1 MNPEAETRTPA
12 AKPVLLTVDDDVAV
26 LRAVERDLRK
36 RYADRYRVMR
46 AESGMAALD
55 LIRQLQLRNETV
67 ALFLSDQRMPGMT
80 GVEFLEQAKEI
91 YPDAGRVLLT
101 AYSDTQA
108 AINSINR
115 VQVNHYLLKPW
126 DPPEQHLYPVI
137 DDLLEDW
144 QASYRPPF
152 EGVRIVGARWSPQ
165 THAIK
170 DFLARNHVPYTW
182 IDIESA
188 ATDPDAQRL
197 LATVGA
203 ITAAELPAVLLPD
216 GSYISRPSP
225 GDIAQKLGLQTRA
238 ESEFCDL
245 LIIGGGP
252 GGLAAAVYGAS
263 EGLRTVLVEREA
275 PGGQAGL
282 SSRIENYLG
291 FPAGLSGS
299 DLARRAVTQ
308 ARRFGVQ
315 ILSPQEALRLRVEG
329 PYRIVQLRD
338 GTEISCHALLIATGV
353 QWRTLDAPGV
363 ERLQGAGI
371 YYGAAMTE
379 ALSCK
384 DETVF
389 VIGGANSA
397 GQAAMHFARY
407 AREVIML
414 VRGESLAQTMS
425 QYLIDQ
431 IEQTPNIK
439 VETRTHVVEA
449 HGEDRLEA
457 ISIACGQ
464 SGAISREPA
473 TSLFIFIGAQPT
485 TDWLDGVVERDPR
498 GFVITG
504 SDLVHAGRAPKDWKL
519 DRDPYLLETN
529 IPGVFAIGDV
539 RHGSVKRV
547 ASSVGEG
554 AIAVQFVHQHLSTV

>member
-1 MNPEAETRTPA
+1 LNPGADARAPA
-12 AKPVLLTVDDDVAV
+12 SKPVLLTVDDDTAV
-26 LRAVERDLRK
+26 LRAVERDLRQ

-46 AESGMAALD
+46 ADSGVAALD
-55 LIRQLQLRNETV
+55 LIRQLQLRNEAV

-80 GVEFLEQAKEI
+80 GVEFLEQAKSI
-91 YPDAGRVLLT
+91 YPDARRVLLT
-101 AYSDTQA
+101 AYSDTEA

-126 DPPEQHLYPVI
+126 DPPEQHLYPVL

-144 QASYRPPF
+144 QAEYRPPF
-152 EGVRIVGARWSPQ
+152 EGVRVVGARWSPQ

-182 IDIESA
+182 IDVESA
-188 ATDPDAQRL
+188 NNDPDAQRL
-197 LATVGA
+197 LATVGPFE
-203 ITAAELPAVLLPD
+203 ISELPAVLLPD
-216 GSYISRPSP
+216 GSHLNRPAP
-225 GDIAQKLGLQTRA
+225 GDIARKLGLQTRA

-299 DLARRAVTQ
+299 DLARRAVAQ

-329 PYRIVQLRD
+329 PYRIVQLAD

-353 QWRTLDAPGV
+353 QWRTLGAPGID
-363 ERLQGAGI
+363 RLQGAGV

-379 ALSCK
+379 ALSCSG
-384 DETVF
+384 ETVF
-389 VIGGANSA
+389 VIGAANSA
-397 GQAAMHFARY
+397 GQAAVHFSRY

-431 IEQTPNIK
+431 IKETPNIR
-439 VETRTHVVEA
+439 VETRTEVVEA
-449 HGEDRLEA
+449 HGDERLEA
-457 ISIACGQ
+457 ITISCGHT
-464 SGAISREPA
+464 GTVDRIPA
-473 TSLFIFIGAQPT
+473 TSIFIFIGAQPK
-485 TDWLDGVVERDPR
+485 TDWLESVIERDQR
-498 GFVITG
+498 GFILTG
-504 SDLVHAGRAPKDWKL
+504 SDLMHDGRSPANWDL
-519 DRDPYLLETN
+519 DRDPYLLETSV
-529 IPGVFAIGDV
+529 PGVFAIGDV

>member
-1 MNPEAETRTPA
+1 
-12 AKPVLLTVDDDVAV
+12 
-26 LRAVERDLRK
+26 
-36 RYADRYRVMR
+36 MR
-46 AESGMAALD
+46 AESGAAALD
-55 LIRQLQLRNETV
+55 LIQQLHLRNEPV
-67 ALFLSDQRMPGMT
+67 ALFLSDQRMPGMA
-80 GVEFLEQAKEI
+80 GVEFLERARSI
-91 YPDAGRVLLT
+91 YPDARRVLLT

-108 AINSINR
+108 AIDSINR

-126 DPPEQHLYPVI
+126 DPPDQNLYPVL

-144 QASYRPPF
+144 QANYRPAF
-152 EGVRIVGARWSPQ
+152 EGVRVIGARWSPQ
-165 THAIK
+165 THAAK

-182 IDIESA
+182 IDIEA
-188 ATDPDAQRL
+188 AEADEDAQRL
-197 LATVGA
+197 LATMRPLN
-203 ITAAELPAVLLPD
+203 TADLPIVLLPN
-216 GSYISRPSP
+216 GTRLLRPTP
-225 GDIAQKLGLQTRA
+225 GEIAATLGLQTRA
-238 ESEFCDL
+238 GSEFCDL

-263 EGLRTVLVEREA
+263 EGLRTVIVEREA

-308 ARRFGVQ
+308 AKRFGVQ
-315 ILSPQEALRLRVEG
+315 ILSPQEALRLRVDG
-329 PYRIVQLRD
+329 PYRIVQLAD
-338 GTEISCHALLIATGV
+338 GSEISCHALLIATGV
-353 QWRTLDAPGV
+353 QWRSLDVPGV
-363 ERLQGAGI
+363 DRLHGAGI
-371 YYGAAMTE
+371 YYGAAITE

-384 DETVF
+384 DERVY

-414 VRGESLAQTMS
+414 VRGESLAVTMS
-425 QYLIDQ
+425 QYLINQ
-431 IEQTPNIK
+431 IRETPNVK
-439 VETRTHVVEA
+439 VETRARVVAA

-457 ISIACGQ
+457 ITIACGH
-464 SGAISREPA
+464 SGAIERVPA
-473 TSLFIFIGAQPT
+473 TSLFIFIGAEPKT
-485 TDWLDGVVERDPR
+485 EWLQGVLERDPR

-504 SDLVHAGRAPKDWKL
+504 PDLVRNGRGPTTWKL
-519 DRDPYLLETN
+519 DRDPYLLEAS

>member
-1 MNPEAETRTPA
+1 MNPEVDIKKPS

-46 AESGMAALD
+46 ADSGRAALD
-55 LIRQLQLRNETV
+55 IVRQLFMRNETV

-80 GVEFLEQAKEI
+80 GVEFLEQAKAI
-91 YPDAGRVLLT
+91 YPDARRVLLT
-101 AYSDTQA
+101 AYSDTEA
-108 AINSINR
+108 AINSINK
-115 VQVNHYLLKPW
+115 VQVNNYLLKPW
-126 DPPEQHLYPVI
+126 DPPEQNLYPVL

-144 QASYRPPF
+144 QAGFRPPF

-170 DFLARNHVPYTW
+170 DFLARNHVPYSW
-182 IDIESA
+182 IDVESVEH
-188 ATDPDAQRL
+188 DPDAQRL
-197 LATVGA
+197 LATLGSVEA
-203 ITAAELPAVLLPD
+203 SELPAVILPD
-216 GSYISRPSP
+216 GSNLNRPTT
-225 GDIAQKLGLQTRA
+225 GELAAKLGLQTRA
-238 ESEFCDL
+238 ENEFCDF

-315 ILSPQEALRLRVEG
+315 ILSPQEALELRVEG
-329 PYRIVQLRD
+329 PYRIVKLAD
-338 GTEISCHALLIATGV
+338 GAEISCHALLIATGV
-353 QWRTLDAPGV
+353 QWRTLEAPGV
-363 ERLQGAGI
+363 DRLHGAGI
-371 YYGAAMTE
+371 YYGAAITE
-379 ALSCK
+379 AISCK

-389 VIGGANSA
+389 VVGGANSA
-397 GQAAMHFARY
+397 GQAAMHFSKY

-431 IEQTPNIK
+431 IEQTPNIR
-439 VETRTHVVEA
+439 VETRTQVIEA
-449 HGEDRLEA
+449 HGQERLEA
-457 ISIACGQ
+457 ISISCGH
-464 SGAISREPA
+464 SGTVERTPA
-473 TSLFIFIGAQPT
+473 TSMFIFIGAQPK
-485 TDWLDGVVERDPR
+485 TDWLEGVVERDSR
-498 GFVITG
+498 GFLVTG
-504 SDLVHAGRAPKDWKL
+504 VDVVANGRRPRDWNL

-529 IPGVFAIGDV
+529 VPGVFAIGDV

-554 AIAVQFVHQHLSTV
+554 AIAVQFVHQHLSTL

>member
-1 MNPEAETRTPA
+1 MNPGTEIRTA
-12 AKPVLLTVDDDVAV
+12 SSKPVLLTVDDDAAV

-46 AESGMAALD
+46 ADSGMAALD
-55 LIRQLQLRNETV
+55 LVRQLQLRNETV
-67 ALFLSDQRMPGMT
+67 ALFLCDQRMPGMT
-80 GVEFLEQAKEI
+80 GVEFLEQAKSI
-91 YPDAGRVLLT
+91 YPDARRVLLT
-101 AYSDTQA
+101 AYSDTEA

-126 DPPEQHLYPVI
+126 DPPEQNLYPVL

-152 EGVRIVGARWSPQ
+152 EGVRVVGARWSPQ

-188 ATDPDAQRL
+188 DTDPDAQRL
-197 LATVGA
+197 LATLGT
-203 ITAAELPAVLLPD
+203 IDAAELPAVLLPD
-216 GSYISRPSP
+216 GSHLSRPTAA
-225 GDIAQKLGLQTRA
+225 DIAKKLGLKTRA

-299 DLARRAVTQ
+299 DLARRAVAQ

-315 ILSPQEALRLRVEG
+315 ILSPQEALRLRVDG
-329 PYRIVQLRD
+329 PYRIVQLGD

-363 ERLQGAGI
+363 DRLQGAGI
-371 YYGAAMTE
+371 YYGAAITE
-379 ALSCK
+379 AISCK

-397 GQAAMHFARY
+397 GQAAMHFSRY

-431 IEQTPNIK
+431 IEHTPNIR
-439 VETRTHVVEA
+439 VETLTQMVEA
-449 HGEDRLEA
+449 HGQDRLEA
-457 ISIACGQ
+457 ISIACGH
-464 SGAISREPA
+464 SKTVDRVPA
-473 TSLFIFIGAQPT
+473 TSLFIFIGAQPK
-485 TDWLDGVVERDPR
+485 TDWLEDMIERDPR
-498 GFVITG
+498 GFVVTG
-504 SDLVHAGRAPKDWKL
+504 DDLVHGGRQPKNWSL
-519 DRDPYLLETN
+519 DRDPYLLETSV
-529 IPGVFAIGDV
+529 PGVFAIGDV

>member
-1 MNPEAETRTPA
+1 
-12 AKPVLLTVDDDVAV
+12 VLLTVDDDVAV

-36 RYADRYRVMR
+36 RYGDRYRVMR
-46 AESGMAALD
+46 ADSGNAALK
-55 LIRQLQLRNETV
+55 LTQQLQLRNETV

-80 GVEFLEQAKEI
+80 GVEFLEHAKSI
-91 YPDAGRVLLT
+91 YPDARKVLLT
-101 AYSDTQA
+101 AYSDTEA

-115 VQVNHYLLKPW
+115 VQVNHYLVKPW
-126 DPPEQHLYPVI
+126 DPPEQHLYPVL

-144 QASYRPPF
+144 QDDYRPPF
-152 EGVRIVGARWSPQ
+152 EGVRVLGARWSPQ
-165 THAIK
+165 THALK

-182 IDIESA
+182 IDMESA
-188 ATDPDAQRL
+188 DTDPDAKRL
-197 LATVGA
+197 LATLGTVG
-203 ITAAELPAVLLPD
+203 TAELPGILLPD
-216 GSYISRPSP
+216 GSYLTRPTSN
-225 GDIAQKLGLQTRA
+225 DIARKLGLQTRA

-299 DLARRAVTQ
+299 DLARRAVAQ

-315 ILSPQEALRLRVEG
+315 ILSPQEALRLRVDG
-329 PYRIVQLRD
+329 PYRIVKLAD

-363 ERLQGAGI
+363 ERLKGAGI

-384 DETVF
+384 GERVF

-407 AREVIML
+407 ASEVIML
-414 VRGESLAQTMS
+414 VRGESLSQTMS

-431 IEQTPNIK
+431 IKETPNIK
-439 VETRTHVVEA
+439 VETRTAVVEA
-449 HGEDRLEA
+449 HGQEHLEA
-457 ISIACGQ
+457 ISISCGH
-464 SGAISREPA
+464 SGKTDRIPV
-473 TSLFIFIGAQPT
+473 TSMFIFIGAQPK
-485 TDWLDGVVERDPR
+485 TDWLEGVIERDPR

-504 SDLVHAGRAPKDWKL
+504 TDLLRNDRPPKNWNL
-519 DRDPYLLETN
+519 DRDPYLLEASV
-529 IPGVFAIGDV
+529 PGVFAIGDV
-539 RHGSVKRV
+539 RFGSVKRV